1 MSSASKQI
9 KLDQA
14 TKRAADFF
22 QRQQRSERRVVEEE
36 KRHSDM
42 IAKTARLRKQRLER
56 DAAEAE
62 ADEQKPKQ
70 RGPSK

>member
-22 QRQQRSERRVVEEE
+22 QRQQRKRATRRRRRNAIGRHAPSYMSELEAMRWINSRLALCRFED
-36 KRHSDM
+36 RHLG
-42 IAKTARLRKQRLER
+42 KEN
-56 DAAEAE
+56 
-62 ADEQKPKQ
+62 
-70 RGPSK
+70 